1 MIAALAGLF
10 ICQLIGE
17 FFVRAFALPL
27 PGPVFG
33 MLLLFAFLLIRGA
46 RRGHKDAEPIPKGL
60 AAAADGLIGHLSLL
74 FVPASVGIMRYF
86 DLLADNFV
94 AIAIAVAVSTAI
106 GQAATALAFRAM
118 TRP

>member
-17 FFVRAFALPL
+17 FVVRAFALPL

-33 MLLLFAFLLIRGA
+33 MFLLFLILLARGRGRGA
-46 RRGHKDAEPIPKGL
+46 ESLPKSL
-60 AAAADGLIGHLSLL
+60 SSVADGLIGHLSLL

-86 DLLADNFV
+86 DLLAENFV
-94 AIAIAVAVSTAI
+94 AIAVAVAVSTAI
-106 GQAATALAFRAM
+106 GQAVTALTFRAF
-118 TRP
+118 TKA

>member
-17 FFVRAFALPL
+17 FMVRAFALPL

-33 MLLLFAFLLIRGA
+33 MFLLFLFLLIRGGGP
-46 RRGHKDAEPIPKGL
+46 RGAEPIPKNL
-60 AAAADGLIGHLSLL
+60 SSVADVLIGHLSLL

-86 DLLADNFV
+86 DLLSENFV
-94 AIAIAVAVSTAI
+94 AIAVAVAVSTLI
-106 GQAATALAFRAM
+106 GQAVTALTFRAF
-118 TRP
+118 TRA